1 MNQSELEVL
10 LLRDTVAS
18 EECGGDVNLMHETA
32 IRDIGLIDESSYNF
46 PKLPDIAHRI

>member
-18 EECGGDVNLMHETA
+18 EECGGNVKMHETA
-32 IRDIGLIDESSYNF
+32 IRDIGLIDESSYDF